1 MQPSTEMTYQNPPII
16 NENDDAVPFGTTIS
30 ITQPTTMTAG
40 HHLWKRIVAIITSV
54 MMLVA

>member
-1 MQPSTEMTYQNPPII
+1 MQPSTEMMSYQNPPII
-16 NENDDAVPFGTTIS
+16 NENDDAFGTTIT
-30 ITQPTTMTAG
+30 ITQPTTTTAG